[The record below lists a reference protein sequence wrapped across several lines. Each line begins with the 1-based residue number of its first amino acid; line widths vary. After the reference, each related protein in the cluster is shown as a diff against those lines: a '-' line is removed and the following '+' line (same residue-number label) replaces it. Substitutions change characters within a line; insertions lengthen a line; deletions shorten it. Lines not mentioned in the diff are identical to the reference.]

1 MEPQKI
7 NMVAILSVALTVMVI
22 VALVAGLSP
31 VYHTITN
38 SGNVKTIG
46 ISVYS
51 NQECTTVLNSISW
64 GNLEKEKSYTRDF
77 WVKNTGNSRVK
88 LNMTTENW
96 SPSNAK
102 NYLTLTWD
110 LEGLVLEVNQQPIK
124 GTFTLRVASNAASGN
139 FSFTIVITG
148 TEY

>member
-1 MEPQKI
+1 METQKI
-7 NMVAILSVALTVMVI
+7 NVVAMLAVALTVVVV

-31 VYHTITN
+31 VSHRISN
-38 SGNVKTIG
+38 SGSVKTVG

-51 NQECTTVLNSISW
+51 DQACTIVLNSINWST
-64 GNLEKEKSYTRDF
+64 LELGKNYTRDF

-88 LNMTTENW
+88 LNMTTESW
-96 SPSNAK
+96 SPTDAK
-102 NYLTLTWD
+102 SYITLTWN
-110 LEGLVLEVNQQPIK
+110 LEGRVLEVGQQPIN
-124 GTFTLRVASNAASGN
+124 GTFTLQVASNAVGGN